1 MSIPCTVYL
10 KLILRNSL
18 GTGGNKWDSAA
29 ATVKINKQKLLKAV
43 SLVNYSE
50 GSRLTS

>member
-18 GTGGNKWDSAA
+18 GTEGNKWTA